1 MTKFDTKADEKTIQK
16 TIESLK
22 NNGINALSV
31 ENQEEARKKIE
42 EIIPRGSEVMSMTSV
57 TLDESG
63 IAKMIN
69 ELGNYISVRNKIYSS
84 DKKIDA
90 KETKK
95 LGAAADWAIG
105 SVHAVTENGEIM
117 IASNTG
123 SQLPAY
129 AYAAG
134 RVVWVVGTHKIV
146 KNIEEG
152 FKRIYER
159 SLPLESERA
168 KKAYGVSGSAVNK
181 ILIINKEISEGRI
194 TLIFVNEV
202 LGF

>member
-31 ENQEEARKKIE
+31 ENREEARKKIE

-69 ELGNYISVRNKIYSS
+69 ESNNYISVRNKIYSS

-95 LGAAADWAIG
+95 LGAAADWTIG

-181 ILIINKEISEGRI
+181 ILIVNKEILEGRI